1 MVLKF
6 ILKIILNKKIKV
18 ILVSK
23 KSYDFYKNIIRG
35 CKYKIIPNGVVAK
48 KKLKKIILKKKL
60 TLVQLA
66 ISILKKTLN

>member
-35 CKYKIIPNGVVAK
+35 CKYKIIPNGVITYK
-48 KKLKKIILKKKL
+48 KIKKNSLKK
-60 TLVQLA
+60 
-66 ISILKKTLN
+66 N